1 MSIQALSRVFTL
13 KRLIEDPY
21 AQLVLINLADNADE
35 HGRNSFPGIKK
46 MARNSCMCERSVQRK
61 LRWLEENGFIR
72 KSEATEVI
80 QYLPEYKR
88 PTVWEICM
96 DRDETLPAPTDRKP
110 RTPRKDENQA
120 EETDD
125 TTQDTD
131 AGACETPGA
140 SQSPGAGKAPD
151 GSRTPD
157 ALRVTSPVT
166 VQSPKPSHEPIT
178 PLSPKGDISPRGD
191 SAENNTPTISQSS
204 NAPDLDV
211 EPNQGF
217 GFTGENRRSDDAVVG
232 DNVSASDC
240 DALLKRF
247 AELLAGEQ
255 VTAKPPR
262 ARDQRAAAGLLAE
275 HSQMEILELVLWA
288 AKNPFWRPKML
299 SMSEFARRWER
310 LWQERRGEIEQRRLR
325 AKHVKSGIM
334 SAKDE
339 EEKDPH
345 AAVLVSCETVT
356 QCPVFGYSS
365 FQHGRS
371 NSRIAFAQ
379 NHLNGSIRRDKC
391 PVCAYDERNLAL
403 HGNARTTEA
412 VKRARIEANE
422 QTKRWK
428 EHLRRKEEQPASFD
442 RMPSMERSA

>member
-96 DRDETLPAPTDRKP
+96 DRDETLPASSDRKP
-110 RTPRKDENQA
+110 RGSRKGEDPTRDGA
-120 EETDD
+120 TGDD
-125 TTQDTD
+125 TAQEFNTGGSDDEPGVSQ
-131 AGACETPGA
+131 TPGA
-140 SQSPGAGKAPD
+140 SQSPGAGEAPG
-151 GSRTPD
+151 GSKTPD

-166 VQSPKPSHEPIT
+166 VQSSKPSYEPIT

-191 SAENNTPTISQSS
+191 STEKVTPTTSQSS
-204 NAPDLDV
+204 DASNRD
-211 EPNQGF
+211 F
-217 GFTGENRRSDDAVVG
+217 GD
-232 DNVSASDC
+232 DNVSAFDC
-240 DALLKRF
+240 DALLHGF
-247 AELLAGEQ
+247 AELLASEQ
-255 VTAKPPR
+255 VMAKPVR
-262 ARDQRAAAGLLAE
+262 ARDQRAAAKLLTE
-275 HSQMEILELVLWA
+275 HSQMEILELVLWTV
-288 AKNPFWRPKML
+288 KNPFWRAKTL
-299 SMSEFARRWER
+299 SMTEFARHWER
-310 LWQERRGEIEQRRLR
+310 LRQERRGEIEQRQIR
-325 AKHVKSGIM
+325 AKRIKAGTM
-334 SAKDE
+334 PAKDE

-345 AAVLVSCETVT
+345 AAVLVSCETAT
-356 QCPVFGYSS
+356 RCPVFGYSS

-412 VKRARIEANE
+412 VKRARIEADE

-428 EHLRRKEEQPASFD
+428 EHLRRKEEQPAEFD
-442 RMPSMERSA
+442 RMLSMERNA

>member
-110 RTPRKDENQA
+110 RTSCRGESQT
-120 EETDD
+120 EEADD
-125 TTQDTD
+125 TEQDAD
-131 AGACETPGA
+131 AGACEAPGA
-140 SQSPGAGKAPD
+140 SQSPGAGKAPG
-151 GSRTPD
+151 GSKTPD

-191 SAENNTPTISQSS
+191 SAGNSTTTISQEP
-204 NAPDLDV
+204 AEPDTYA
-211 EPNQGF
+211 EPDRGLV
-217 GFTGENRRSDDAVVG
+217 FTGESPRPDETFVG

-240 DALLKRF
+240 DALLERF

-255 VTAKPPR
+255 VWAKPPR
-262 ARDQRAAAGLLAE
+262 ARDQRAAAKLLSE
-275 HSQMEILELVLWA
+275 HSQMEILELVLWT

-310 LWQERRGEIEQRRLR
+310 LWQERRGEIEQRRIR
-325 AKHVKSGIM
+325 VKRIKAGTM
-334 SAKDE
+334 PAKDE

-403 HGNARTTEA
+403 HGNTRTAEA
-412 VKRARIEANE
+412 VKRARVEADE

-428 EHLRRKEEQPASFD
+428 EHLRQKEEKLAAFD
-442 RMPSMERSA
+442 RMLSMERSA